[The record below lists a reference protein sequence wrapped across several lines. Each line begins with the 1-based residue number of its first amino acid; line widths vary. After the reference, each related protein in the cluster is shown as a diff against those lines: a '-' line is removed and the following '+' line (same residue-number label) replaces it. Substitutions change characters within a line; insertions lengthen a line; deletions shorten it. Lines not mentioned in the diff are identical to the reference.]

1 MLHHKNPNKTV
12 IPISYVVIGVN
23 TLQILVN
30 NECSNPNTVKAG
42 VPQGSVLGTLLFLL
56 YIKVGAETLV
66 CLEILGL
73 QY

>member
-1 MLHHKNPNKTV
+1 MNKNPNKTV

-42 VPQGSVLGTLLFLL
+42 V
-56 YIKVGAETLV
+56 
-66 CLEILGL
+66 L
-73 QY
+73 QNIIVSIEVR

>member
-1 MLHHKNPNKTV
+1 MNKNPNKTV

-30 NECSNPNTVKAG
+30 NEVEGTEVG
-42 VPQGSVLGTLLFLL
+42 V
-56 YIKVGAETLV
+56 ETLV